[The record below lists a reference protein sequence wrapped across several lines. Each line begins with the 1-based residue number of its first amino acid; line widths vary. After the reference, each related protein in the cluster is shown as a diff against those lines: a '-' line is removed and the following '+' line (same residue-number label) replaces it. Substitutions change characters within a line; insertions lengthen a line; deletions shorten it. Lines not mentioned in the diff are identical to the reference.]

1 MRSSVSLYPFC
12 VLFGYILKGRYG
24 VSVIFCST
32 AGLLTFVFVVNVV
45 AFGSLATQNYL
56 IRDANCADIVINT
69 MVGKYNKDLL
79 AAQQRG
85 LDDFANIKKNV
96 SSGLVAFYCG
106 NDLNFRLGRALGIG
120 LKVIYR
126 TPDGTAL
133 DKTEVAPDGCGRGGA
148 E

>member
-1 MRSSVSLYPFC
+1 MDS
-12 VLFGYILKGRYG
+12 GQ
-24 VSVIFCST
+24 
-32 AGLLTFVFVVNVV
+32 LTK
-45 AFGSLATQNYL
+45 LTQL
-56 IRDANCADIVINT
+56 GDQHRAADIVINT
-69 MVGKYNKDLL
+69 MVGKYNNDLL
-79 AAQQRG
+79 AAQAVKNINAGSKSELPGNRDLLSYADGAFIATFQLNQRG